1 MRKIFSSLFISIT
14 LLIGAIPVAHAAI
27 SQADAT
33 YAQEAGK
40 ATQEFSTAIGNW
52 GNTYQLAPDKINS
65 SQYKSWM
72 KKAVAADNEV
82 KAALAK
88 FSKIKVSA
96 GYKKS
101 DVTLRKFVKAYTSA
115 ITQYAPAIKKNDKK
129 LVQKA
134 NDALMAATTLF
145 TTWGTEFT
153 QDTSALAKG

>member
-1 MRKIFSSLFISIT
+1 VRKIFGSLLIAISLFI
-14 LLIGAIPVAHAAI
+14 GATPFAHAAI
-27 SQADAT
+27 GQA
-33 YAQEAGK
+33 AGK

-65 SQYKSWM
+65 PQYKSWL
-72 KKAVAADNEV
+72 KKAVTADNEV
-82 KAALAK
+82 KAALKK

-115 ITQYAPAIKKNDKK
+115 ISQYAPAIKKNDKK

-153 QDTSALAKG
+153 QDPSALAKG

>member
-1 MRKIFSSLFISIT
+1 MRKIIGSLFI
-14 LLIGAIPVAHAAI
+14 AISLFIVASPVAHAEI

-82 KAALAK
+82 KLKSLIFARNSVEFLEP
-88 FSKIKVSA
+88 VRTVVTA
-96 GYKKS
+96 G
-101 DVTLRKFVKAYTSA
+101 
-115 ITQYAPAIKKNDKK
+115 
-129 LVQKA
+129 
-134 NDALMAATTLF
+134 
-145 TTWGTEFT
+145 
-153 QDTSALAKG
+153 